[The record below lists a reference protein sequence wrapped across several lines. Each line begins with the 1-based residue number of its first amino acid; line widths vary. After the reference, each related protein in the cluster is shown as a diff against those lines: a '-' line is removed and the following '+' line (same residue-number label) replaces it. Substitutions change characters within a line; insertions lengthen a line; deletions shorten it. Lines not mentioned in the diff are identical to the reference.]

1 MDVCIGS
8 KRTVNR
14 RDSRLVTLK
23 MRRGD
28 SDVEDMSGIPVGKTL
43 PSALLLAL
51 CGWMG
56 GASLRA
62 ETTEAPPV
70 FADEEEEALDI
81 EFLKA
86 GAAAGKVRAQTR
98 LADFYLAAGDFTNA
112 VNWYRKAAEQGDV
125 AAQLTLASC
134 LITGR
139 GAGKDAAEAARW
151 LRQAAD
157 RIEAPAGSRRPPASA
172 SAPTPPTNAVAVQ
185 PIILTKAI
193 LTTNLL
199 STVTTNPPAPR
210 SFTRVQRSELLQPP
224 EPVLQE
230 PKPALKPYTVPR

>member
-1 MDVCIGS
+1 
-8 KRTVNR
+8 
-14 RDSRLVTLK
+14 

-62 ETTEAPPV
+62 ETAEAPPV
-70 FADEEEEALDI
+70 FADEEDDALDV

-86 GAAAGKVRAQTR
+86 GAVAGKVRAQTK
-98 LADFYLAAGDFTNA
+98 LADFYLAGGDFTNA
-112 VNWYRKAAEQGDV
+112 VTWYRKAAEQGDV
-125 AAQLTLASC
+125 GAQLTLASC

-139 GAGKDAAEAARW
+139 GAGKDVTEAARW

-157 RIEAPAGSRRPPASA
+157 RIEAPAGSRRSPASA

-185 PIILTKAI
+185 PIIMTKAI
-193 LTTNLL
+193 LATNLM
-199 STVTTNPPAPR
+199 STGTTNPPASR
-210 SFTRVQRSELLQPP
+210 SFTRVQRSELLQPA

-230 PKPALKPYTVPR
+230 ARPTLKPYPLPR

>member
-1 MDVCIGS
+1 MS
-8 KRTVNR
+8 R
-14 RDSRLVTLK
+14 RDSRLVALK

-62 ETTEAPPV
+62 EAAEAPPV
-70 FADEEEEALDI
+70 FADEEDDALDV

-86 GAAAGKVRAQTR
+86 GAVAGKVRAQTK
-98 LADFYLAAGDFTNA
+98 LADFYLAGGDFTNA
-112 VNWYRKAAEQGDV
+112 VTWYRKAAEQGDV

-139 GAGKDAAEAARW
+139 GAGKDVTEAARW
-151 LRQAAD
+151 LRHAAD
-157 RIEAPAGSRRPPASA
+157 RIEAPVGGRQLAVASP
-172 SAPTPPTNAVAVQ
+172 APTPPTIAVAVQ
-185 PIILTKAI
+185 PIIMTKAI
-193 LTTNLL
+193 IATNLM
-199 STVTTNPPAPR
+199 STEPTNLPAPK
-210 SFTRVQRSELLQPP
+210 SFTRIQRSELLQPP

-230 PKPALKPYTVPR
+230 PKPTLKPYTIPR

>member
-1 MDVCIGS
+1 VA
-8 KRTVNR
+8 
-14 RDSRLVTLK
+14 LK

-28 SDVEDMSGIPVGKTL
+28 SDIEDMSGISVGKTL

-62 ETTEAPPV
+62 ETVEAPPV
-70 FADEEEEALDI
+70 FADEEDDALDI

-86 GAAAGKVRAQTR
+86 GAVAGKVRAQTK
-98 LADFYLAAGDFTNA
+98 LADFYLAGGDFTNA
-112 VNWYRKAAEQGDV
+112 VTWYRKAAEQGDV

-139 GAGKDAAEAARW
+139 GAGKNATEAARW

-157 RIEAPAGSRRPPASA
+157 RIEAPVGGRHLAVASP
-172 SAPTPPTNAVAVQ
+172 APTPPTIAVAVQ
-185 PIILTKAI
+185 PIIMTKAI
-193 LTTNLL
+193 IVTNLML
-199 STVTTNPPAPR
+199 TEPTNLPAPK
-210 SFTRVQRSELLQPP
+210 SFTRIQRSELLQPP

-230 PKPALKPYTVPR
+230 PKPTLKPYTIPR